1 MPEGSLRR
9 EFTFKG
15 DEVTLVTM
23 LYGCSK
29 AKSVVGVGDVP
40 SIIIVCYRNDSFLL
54 SFANPLFCK
63 DIIMCVERLSNPMQG
78 LFFFHFYPRE
88 SKDRDSLCN
97 HFGFLKQIA
106 NFSHPLLV
114 EVFERTGSA

>member
-29 AKSVVGVGDVP
+29 AKSVVGVGDVA
-40 SIIIVCYRNDSFLL
+40 SLIIVRYRNDSFFL
-54 SFANPLFCK
+54 SFVNPLLCQ
-63 DIIMCVERLSNPMQG
+63 DIIMRVDCW
-78 LFFFHFYPRE
+78 
-88 SKDRDSLCN
+88 
-97 HFGFLKQIA
+97 
-106 NFSHPLLV
+106 
-114 EVFERTGSA
+114 

>member
-1 MPEGSLRR
+1 
-9 EFTFKG
+9 
-15 DEVTLVTM
+15 
-23 LYGCSK
+23 
-29 AKSVVGVGDVP
+29 
-40 SIIIVCYRNDSFLL
+40 
-54 SFANPLFCK
+54 
-63 DIIMCVERLSNPMQG
+63 MCVERLSNPMQG